1 MSDIR
6 LKKVESLLM
15 EEIGRLIVLKVIK
28 DPRVT
33 TMLSV
38 TEVQVSKDLAYAKVF
53 VSTFQNEKK
62 LEEGVLALNHAA
74 GFIQGILGKKLRMR
88 LTPKLT
94 FFPDTSIAHGIKM
107 TQIIEGLDP

>member
-1 MSDIR
+1 
-6 LKKVESLLM
+6 M

-38 TEVQVSKDLAYAKVF
+38 TEVQVSKDLAYAKVSF
-53 VSTFQNEKK
+53 PPFRTRRNWRRSARPQPR
-62 LEEGVLALNHAA
+62 GR
-74 GFIQGILGKKLRMR
+74 FIQGILGKKLRMR

-94 FFPDTSIAHGIKM
+94 FSRIHPLHMASR
-107 TQIIEGLDP
+107 